1 MLNPKVTSKL
11 TRTIIYIVLTVGVLL
26 VLIPFYW
33 MVISSFKPSGEIF
46 AYPPTM
52 IPKELYLGHY
62 KKLFQETYFL
72 RNFFNS
78 LFVAS
83 VYTIISTFICSLGG
97 YALAKFRF
105 PGKNTLFFIILGS
118 LMIPLPV
125 TLIPLFFLIS
135 KFGWM
140 NAYPSVIFPFV
151 ASPMGIFMMRQ
162 NMLGVPNDLLDAA
175 RIDGCSEF
183 AIYYKIL
190 LPVVKP
196 ALVTYIIIAF
206 LQSWNDFLWPL
217 IALKSE
223 EMVTLPLFI
232 SSSRGQTRIDY
243 GRIMSSST
251 LATIPVIIV
260 FALMAQ
266 KFIAGALAGSI
277 KE

>member
-1 MLNPKVTSKL
+1 MVSRL
-11 TRTIIYIVLTVGVLL
+11 TRTIIYIVLVVGVLL
-26 VLIPFYW
+26 IIAPIYW
-33 MVISSFKPSGEIF
+33 MVISSVKPSGEIF
-46 AYPPTM
+46 SYPPVA
-52 IPKELYLGHY
+52 IPKELYFGHY
-62 KKLFQETYFL
+62 VKLFRETYFL
-72 RNFFNS
+72 RNFLNS
-78 LFVAS
+78 VFVAS
-83 VYTIISTFICSLGG
+83 IYTIVSTFVCSLGG

-105 PGKNTLFFIILGS
+105 PGRNSLFFIILGS

-135 KFGWM
+135 KLGWM

-223 EMVTLPLFI
+223 EMLTLPLFI
-232 SSSRGQTRIDY
+232 NNSRGQYDIDY

-251 LATIPVIIV
+251 LATLPVIIL
-260 FALMAQ
+260 FAFMAR
-266 KFIAGALAGSI
+266 KVIAGALAGSI